1 MKDSQSARGFGA
13 AGRVTAL
20 AASVMDLHVRMALQ
34 EVDREKRRVIGG
46 VLFLAMAG
54 TALLLALLAS
64 QVALLLWIQETW
76 KLSLVTALLS
86 EAVGNLILAG
96 LAIRVGGQLLRGP
109 FLPQTL
115 DGLTKTFKAV
125 LGK

>member
-13 AGRVTAL
+13 AARVTAL

-46 VLFLAMAG
+46 ALFLAMAG

-64 QVALLLWIQETW
+64 QVALLLWIQEAW
-76 KLSLVTALLS
+76 NVSLIAALLL
-86 EAVGNLILAG
+86 EATGNLILAG
-96 LAIRVGGQLLRGP
+96 FAIRIGAQLLRGP

-115 DGLTKTFKAV
+115 DGLSKTFKAV

>member
-20 AASVMDLHVRMALQ
+20 AASAMDLHVRMALQ
-34 EVDREKRRVIGG
+34 EVDREKRRVVGG
-46 VLFLAMAG
+46 ALFLAIAG

-64 QVALLLWIQETW
+64 QVALVLWIQESW
-76 KLSLVTALLS
+76 NFSLVTALLL
-86 EAVGNLILAG
+86 EAIGNLILAG
-96 LAIRVGGQLLRGP
+96 LAIRIGGQLLRGP

-115 DGLTKTFKAV
+115 DGLTKTFNAV

>member
-96 LAIRVGGQLLRGP
+96 LAIRIGGQLLRGP

>member
-46 VLFLAMAG
+46 VLFLAIAG

-96 LAIRVGGQLLRGP
+96 LAIRIGGQLLRGP

>member
-13 AGRVTAL
+13 AARVTAL

-46 VLFLAMAG
+46 ALFLAMAG

-64 QVALLLWIQETW
+64 QVALLLWIQQ
-76 KLSLVTALLS
+76 A
-86 EAVGNLILAG
+86 
-96 LAIRVGGQLLRGP
+96 
-109 FLPQTL
+109 
-115 DGLTKTFKAV
+115 
-125 LGK
+125 

>member
-34 EVDREKRRVIGG
+34 EVDREKRRVVGG
-46 VLFLAMAG
+46 ALFLAIAG

-64 QVALLLWIQETW
+64 QVALVLWIQESW
-76 KLSLVTALLS
+76 NFSLVTALLL
-86 EAVGNLILAG
+86 EAAGNLILAG
-96 LAIRVGGQLLRGP
+96 LAIRIGGQLLRGP

-115 DGLTKTFKAV
+115 DGLTKTFNAV

>member
-46 VLFLAMAG
+46 VLFLAIAG

>member
-13 AGRVTAL
+13 AARVTAL

-46 VLFLAMAG
+46 ALFLAMAG

-64 QVALLLWIQETW
+64 QVALLLWIQEAW
-76 KLSLVTALLS
+76 NVSLITALLL
-86 EAVGNLILAG
+86 EATGNLILAG
-96 LAIRVGGQLLRGP
+96 FAIRIGAQLLRGP

-115 DGLTKTFKAV
+115 DGLSKTFKAV

>member
-34 EVDREKRRVIGG
+34 EVDREKRRVVGG
-46 VLFLAMAG
+46 ALFLAIAG
-54 TALLLALLAS
+54 TALLLALLAT
-64 QVALLLWIQETW
+64 QVALVLWIQESW
-76 KLSLVTALLS
+76 NFSLVTALLL
-86 EAVGNLILAG
+86 EAAGNLILAG
-96 LAIRVGGQLLRGP
+96 LAIRIGGQLLRGP

-115 DGLTKTFKAV
+115 DGLTKTFNAV

>member
-34 EVDREKRRVIGG
+34 EVDREKRRVVGG
-46 VLFLAMAG
+46 ALFLAIAG
-54 TALLLALLAS
+54 TALLLALLAT
-64 QVALLLWIQETW
+64 QVALVLWIQESW
-76 KLSLVTALLS
+76 NFSLVTALLL
-86 EAVGNLILAG
+86 EAAGNLILAG
-96 LAIRVGGQLLRGP
+96 LAIRIGGQLLRGP

-115 DGLTKTFKAV
+115 DGLTKTMKAI
-125 LGK
+125 LGR

>member
-34 EVDREKRRVIGG
+34 EVDREKRRVVGG
-46 VLFLAMAG
+46 ALFLAIAG

-64 QVALLLWIQETW
+64 QVALVLWIQESW
-76 KLSLVTALLS
+76 NFSLVTALLL
-86 EAVGNLILAG
+86 EAIGNLILAG
-96 LAIRVGGQLLRGP
+96 LAIRIGGQLLRGP

-115 DGLTKTFKAV
+115 DGLTKTFNAV